1 METTHNQN
9 PAIQSLA
16 EAIIPQ
22 EEKDLEFHAVMFFD
36 HLGMDLGIAKEIWQQ
51 KNPTGWQHR
60 GTRYFNDAM
69 AALNCYANT
78 RCPASQHIS
87 AATEEDLK
95 AKEQEMINNFKDQEW
110 LEENLYPYL

>member
-1 METTHNQN
+1 MNKE
-9 PAIQSLA
+9 IEKLA

-95 AKEQEMINNFKDQEW
+95 EEEQKMLNNFKDNDW

>member
-9 PAIQSLA
+9 PAIQAFA

-22 EEKDLEFHAVMFFD
+22 EEKDLKFHSVMFFE
-36 HLGMDLGIAKEIWQQ
+36 HLGIDLGTTKEIW
-51 KNPTGWQHR
+51 NPTGWQCMGCRH
-60 GTRYFNDAM
+60 FNDAKE
-69 AALNCYANT
+69 ALNCYANT

-87 AATEEDLK
+87 AATEEELK
-95 AKEQEMINNFKDQEW
+95 MKEQEMINNFKDQKW

>member
-1 METTHNQN
+1 METTQKQNQ
-9 PAIQSLA
+9 AIQNFA

-22 EEKDLEFHAVMFFD
+22 EEKELKFHAVMFFV
-36 HLGMDLGIAKEIWQQ
+36 HLGSDLGIPKEVWRQE
-51 KNPTGWQHR
+51 NLTGWQH
-60 GTRYFNDAM
+60 TRTLYFNDVM

-78 RCPASQHIS
+78 PCPASQHIS

-95 AKEQEMINNFKDQEW
+95 AQEQEMINNFKDQKW